1 MIKRHDKLGIKQT
14 IQKHWMDHIVK
25 MMLAGL
31 NEKEIRAELDEF
43 LATQKQSGGTGE
55 RGKKTYGMAISILA
69 SWFAPEKDLIP
80 FRDHALALICHENIQ
95 NWLPYHW
102 AIISASYPF
111 WFNVAKQTGRLFNL
125 QDQIT
130 QKQVSSRL
138 KEQYGDRETVERNA
152 RYAIRSFVAWRV
164 LEDSKVKGCYEQSKK
179 MGISDPNLAIL
190 LYEAALHADREG
202 KAALGL
208 LKNNPAFFP
217 FKLPVLTGDYIS
229 QQGNAIDVV
238 RYGPDDELLK
248 LRSDI

>member
-1 MIKRHDKLGIKQT
+1 MSKRHDKLGIKQT
-14 IQKHWMDHIVK
+14 IQKHWMDHVVK

-69 SWFAPEKDLIP
+69 SWFAPDKELIP
-80 FRDHALALICHENIQ
+80 FRDHALGLIRHENPR

-102 AIISASYPF
+102 AVISASYPF

-130 QKQVSSRL
+130 QSQVFSRL
-138 KEQYGDRETVERNA
+138 KEQYGDRETVARNA
-152 RYAIRSFVAWRV
+152 RYAIRSFVAWDV
-164 LEDSKVKGCYEQSKK
+164 LEDSKVKGCYEQRKP
-179 MGISDPNLAIL
+179 MGISEPNLTIL
-190 LYEAALHADREG
+190 LYEAALYADKEG

-217 FKLPVLTGDYIS
+217 FQLPVLTGDYIS
-229 QQGNAIDVV
+229 QQSNAIDVV
-238 RYGPDDELLK
+238 RYGLDDELLK
-248 LRSDI
+248 LRDK